1 MTQGGVS
8 QGGMTQARGLQ
19 LLLLAVVL
27 FGGVW
32 PVSLHALAHATPV
45 WFATSRAGLAAIA
58 STLLLVALRRLRLP
72 RRADWPAVLAVGCL
86 QLAAFFLMTHL
97 ALPLVGA
104 GRTAVLSNVTLMW
117 LVPLSMLVLGEAV
130 SPLRW
135 TAVAVAMAGVL
146 VMTGPWAFDWAAPGA
161 LAGHGL
167 LLGSALAWSAAI
179 IITRRFPP
187 ASPMVELLPWS
198 FVIATIL
205 LGSAAMLREPGGGIG
220 QGAWW
225 QAGFIGLIAAPIGT
239 WAVIESGRHLNAVVA
254 SVGFLLVPV
263 LALGLATA
271 WLGEPLGW
279 DLVLGG
285 VLIVASIALAARG

>member
-1 MTQGGVS
+1 
-8 QGGMTQARGLQ
+8 MTQARGLR
-19 LLLLAVVL
+19 LLLIAVVL

-32 PVSLHALAHATPV
+32 PISRHALAHATPV
-45 WFATSRAGLAAIA
+45 WFATSRAGLAAIS
-58 STLLLVALRRLRLP
+58 STLLLLAWRRLRWP

-86 QLAAFFLMTHL
+86 QLAAFFLMAHL

-117 LVPLSMLVLGEAV
+117 LVPLSMIVLGEAV

-135 TAVAVAMAGVL
+135 AAVAVAMLGVL
-146 VMTGPWAFDWAAPGA
+146 VMTGPWAFDWSAPGA
-161 LAGHGL
+161 LAGHIL
-167 LLGSALAWSAAI
+167 LLGSALVWSVAI
-179 IITRRFPP
+179 IIVRRWPP

-198 FVIATIL
+198 FVLATLL
-205 LGSAAMLREPGGGIG
+205 LGAAALLREPGGGIG
-220 QGAWW
+220 PGAYL
-225 QAGFIGLIAAPIGT
+225 QAAFIGLVAAPIGT

-263 LALGLATA
+263 LALALATL

-279 DLVLGG
+279 DLIMGG
-285 VLIVASIALAARG
+285 VLIVASVVLAARG